1 MWACFD
7 LNPTLPG
14 ETDPYPIYRAV
25 READPVHWCAGAGL
39 WAITRYDDAQTV
51 LKHPGFSR
59 RAYLDQLERRIGS
72 QPILEMQRHELVF
85 MDNPQ
90 HEQLRR
96 LIGDAVSVETVRGL
110 KERMNA
116 LVESKLAPLLARG
129 AFDVIGDF
137 VQRLPTGIAALWLGV
152 PDEDRERITDW
163 IFPLVSG
170 RGVVRDAATT
180 AAANRAT
187 TELRAYFGGLV
198 EQRRQAPTEDL
209 ISQLLAAQTKAPTL
223 LTDDDLFALIVA
235 VYAGGHTPGVALIA
249 STLLALLQFPD
260 QLKRLQADPSL
271 LPAAIEEGL
280 RFNSPTQSPN
290 PLVALEDVALGNKV
304 LRKGD
309 VVTVILAAANRDPD
323 IFPDPDQFDIRR
335 TPNRHLAFSAGAHF
349 CLGAMMTRMEA
360 QCILG
365 ALTQRLSG
373 LRLACEPR
381 ELVWT
386 PHDRFRTL
394 AALPVAFQAA

>member
-1 MWACFD
+1 M
-7 LNPTLPG
+7 
-14 ETDPYPIYRAV
+14 
-25 READPVHWCAGAGL
+25 

-394 AALPVAFQAA
+394 AALPIAFQAA

>member
-394 AALPVAFQAA
+394 AALPIAFQAA

>member
-260 QLKRLQADPSL
+260 QLKRLQADPSM

-394 AALPVAFQAA
+394 AALPIAFQAA

>member
-152 PDEDRERITDW
+152 TDEDRERITDW

-260 QLKRLQADPSL
+260 QLKRLQADPSM

>member
-349 CLGAMMTRMEA
+349 CLGAMMMRMEA

>member
-59 RAYLDQLERRIGS
+59 RAYLDQLEKRIGS

-394 AALPVAFQAA
+394 AALPIAFQAA

>member
-260 QLKRLQADPSL
+260 QLKRLQADPSM